1 MGRFAEARHVIVAD
15 LGFGDAGK
23 GTIVDWLAGCAA
35 ATARQARTAA
45 VLRFNGGAQAAHTVV
60 RADRRSHTF
69 AQFGAGTFAGVPT
82 LLTRHTLV
90 EPLALAREAA
100 ALAALGVPDPLGL
113 ISVDRDALITTP
125 LHAAVNRARE
135 AARGGAAHGSC
146 GIGIGETMSYALGH
160 PDLALRAGDTESP
173 SRLRRRLLALH
184 DWATA
189 TIQSL
194 RNAEPPA
201 THDGADPPAV
211 VAGVSPSVGCGGA
224 GLPAAVAG
232 VSPSVALGAGP
243 LPDVDELIRAY
254 RAFGR
259 RIRLAGTGEVARLA
273 AAGRLVFEGAQGV
286 LLDEW
291 RGFHP
296 HTTWSTTTFANAT
309 DLLAEAG
316 ADAGDVCRLGVT
328 RTYATRHGAGPFPS
342 EDPSLA
348 PLLPEPHNGTG
359 RWQGGF
365 RVGHLDLVLL
375 RYALEVCGGADALAI
390 THLDTAAAAGDRLR
404 VATAWRAGGT
414 RITRLRPGPFADL
427 THQRHLTDLALAA
440 TPELAAPGRPWPE
453 LLADELGVPVAV
465 TSWGPRSGD
474 KHPPTMDASPTRED
488 QDRVP
493 VS

>member
-1 MGRFAEARHVIVAD
+1 MSPAEARHVIVAD

-23 GTIVDWLAGCAA
+23 GTIVDWLAGRAA
-35 ATARQARTAA
+35 ATARPARTAA

-60 RADRRSHTF
+60 RADGTSHTF

-100 ALAALGVPDPLGL
+100 ALAALGVPAPLDL
-113 ISVDRDALITTP
+113 ISVDRAALLTTP

-146 GIGIGETMSYALGH
+146 GIGIGETMSYALDH

-173 SRLRRRLLALH
+173 SRLRRRLLALRE
-184 DWATA
+184 WAAT
-189 TIQSL
+189 TIQTL
-194 RNAEPPA
+194 A
-201 THDGADPPAV
+201 
-211 VAGVSPSVGCGGA
+211 GA
-224 GLPAAVAG
+224 GLP
-232 VSPSVALGAGP
+232 GAGGAVP
-243 LPDVDELIRAY
+243 LPDVNELIRAY
-254 RAFGR
+254 RAFAR
-259 RIRLAGTGEVARLA
+259 RVRLTGAGELARLA
-273 AAGRLVFEGAQGV
+273 AAGPLVCEGAQGV

-296 HTTWSTTTFANAT
+296 HTTWSTTTFANALE
-309 DLLAEAG
+309 LLTEAG
-316 ADAGDVCRLGVT
+316 VDTGDVCRLGVT

-359 RWQGGF
+359 RWQGAF

-375 RYALEVCGGADALAI
+375 RYALEVCGGVDALAV
-390 THLDTAAAAGDRLR
+390 THLDTAAAAGDRLK

-427 THQRHLTDLALAA
+427 AHQRRLTDLALAA
-440 TPELAAPGRPWPE
+440 TPDLTAPGRSWPG
-453 LLADELGVPVAV
+453 LLSGELGVPVAV

-474 KHPPTMDASPTRED
+474 KHPPTMDFSPTRED
-488 QDRVP
+488 RGRVP
-493 VS
+493 VP

>member
-1 MGRFAEARHVIVAD
+1 MSIPPAEARHVIVAD

-23 GTIVDWLAGCAA
+23 GTIVDWLAGRSA
-35 ATARQARTAA
+35 ATDRPVRA

-60 RADRRSHTF
+60 RPDGRSHTF

-100 ALAALGVPDPLGL
+100 ALAALGVPEPLDL
-113 ISVDRDALITTP
+113 ISVDRGALLTTP
-125 LHAAVNRARE
+125 LHAVVNRARE
-135 AARGGAAHGSC
+135 AARGGGAHGSC
-146 GIGIGETMSYALGH
+146 GIGVGETMAYALDR

-184 DWATA
+184 DWAA
-189 TIQSL
+189 TTVSEL
-194 RNAEPPA
+194 GGSAPGPLPGVA
-201 THDGADPPAV
+201 PGPLPGLTPGSSADA
-211 VAGVSPSVGCGGA
+211 
-224 GLPAAVAG
+224 
-232 VSPSVALGAGP
+232 
-243 LPDVDELIRAY
+243 LPDVDALIRSY
-254 RAFGR
+254 RSFAR
-259 RIRLAGTGEVARLA
+259 RIRLTGDGEIARLA
-273 AAGRLVFEGAQGV
+273 ASGRLVFEGAQGV

-296 HTTWSTTTFANAT
+296 HTTWSTTTFANAL

-316 ADAGDVCRLGVT
+316 VDRAEVCRLGVT

-348 PLLPEPHNGTG
+348 PLLPEPHNGAG
-359 RWQGGF
+359 RWQGAF

-375 RYALEVCGGADALAI
+375 RYAVEVCGGVDALAV
-390 THLDTAAAAGDRLR
+390 THLDTATRGPARDRLR

-414 RITRLRPGPFADL
+414 RITRLRPGAFADL
-427 THQRHLTDLALAA
+427 DHQRRLTALAQA
-440 TPELAAPGRPWPE
+440 ARPELVTPDRPWE
-453 LLADELGVPVAV
+453 ALLAAALGVPVAV
-465 TSWGPRSGD
+465 TSWGPRTGD
-474 KHPPTMDASPTRED
+474 KQPATVDEITTRED
-488 QDRVP
+488 QDRMV

>member
-1 MGRFAEARHVIVAD
+1 MPAEARHVIVAD

-23 GTIVDWLAGCAA
+23 GTIVDWLAGRSA
-35 ATARQARTAA
+35 ATGRPVRA

-82 LLTRHTLV
+82 LLTRHALV

-100 ALAALGVPDPLGL
+100 ALSALGVPDPLDL
-113 ISVDRDALITTP
+113 ISVDRGALITTP
-125 LHAAVNRARE
+125 LHAVVNRARE
-135 AARGGAAHGSC
+135 AARGGGAHGSC
-146 GIGIGETMSYALGH
+146 GIGVGETVAYALDE

-184 DWATA
+184 EWAA
-189 TIQSL
+189 TTVREL
-194 RNAEPPA
+194 
-201 THDGADPPAV
+201 GDPT
-211 VAGVSPSVGCGGA
+211 S
-224 GLPAAVAG
+224 
-232 VSPSVALGAGP
+232 GP
-243 LPDVDELIRAY
+243 LPGVDELIRAY
-254 RAFGR
+254 LSFAR
-259 RIRLAGTGEVARLA
+259 RIRLTGDGEIARLA
-273 AAGRLVFEGAQGV
+273 AGGRLVFEGAQGV

-296 HTTWSTTTFANAT
+296 HTTWSTTTFANAL

-316 ADAGDVCRLGVT
+316 VDRGDVCRLGVT

-359 RWQGGF
+359 RWQGAF

-375 RYALEVCGGADALAI
+375 RYAAEVCGGLDALAV
-390 THLDTAAAAGDRLR
+390 THLDTAAGAARERLR

-414 RITRLRPGPFADL
+414 RITRLRPGAFADL
-427 THQRHLTDLALAA
+427 DHQRRLTALAHA
-440 TPELAAPGRPWPE
+440 ARPEMVLPDRPWDE
-453 LLADELGVPVAV
+453 LLADALGVPVAV

-474 KHPPTMDASPTRED
+474 KQPATVDEITTRED